1 MTIIEHSSIKR
12 VSHDDGLESITLRS
26 DLAARYTFLNET
38 LLEGIGALKV
48 DEKFKTML
56 NLKEIIKDENNNL
69 ITDEIEY
76 LRKWQEKL
84 QKEVSQLESE
94 QTNKPLTTDKDSIT
108 KHSDQL
114 NEILKHLDNPI
125 DSQDINNLTE
135 DEILQKFDTY
145 CATHQPQRN
154 NQI

>member
-12 VSHDDGLESITLRS
+12 VSQDDGLESITLRS

-38 LLEGIGALKV
+38 LLEGIGVLKV

-69 ITDEIEY
+69 IIDEIDY
-76 LRKWQEKL
+76 LRKWQDKL
-84 QKEVSQLESE
+84 QTEISKLEDE
-94 QTNKPLTTDKDSIT
+94 QSNKNSATDKDPIT

-114 NEILKHLDNPI
+114 NEILKYLDDPVDN
-125 DSQDINNLTE
+125 QDITNLTE
-135 DEILQKFDTY
+135 EEILQKFDEY
-145 CATHQPQRN
+145 CASHQPQN
-154 NQI
+154 NV

>member
-154 NQI
+154 N

>member
-12 VSHDDGLESITLRS
+12 VSQDDGLESITLRS

-154 NQI
+154 N

>member
-12 VSHDDGLESITLRS
+12 VSQDDGLESITLRS

-84 QKEVSQLESE
+84 QNEVSQLESE

-154 NQI
+154 N